1 MPPDR
6 PGPAE
11 FNAAMNCV
19 EFGEGIVTTM
29 LSLLL
34 VLAALAVPAQ
44 SGRTAGQSES
54 LRSAV
59 PGEGALAGSA
69 AGSNA
74 LNVKIVGSI
83 GGSVQ
88 AVDVDGSNAYIGEE
102 PDLVILDVADL
113 HSPTLAGRSAPLPD
127 QVLDVA
133 ASGGYA
139 YVAAGAAGL
148 RVVDGRDPA
157 HPAEVG
163 SYTVP
168 GYIQAVAVSGDYAYL
183 ADKEAGLRVVD
194 VRDPVHPAEVG
205 FADTP
210 FFAACQPAPSR

>member
-44 SGRTAGQSES
+44 SGRTAG
-54 LRSAV
+54 LPALVRLAK
-59 PGEGALAGSA
+59 PGEAALAGSA

-88 AVDVDGSNAYIGEE
+88 AVDVDGSNAYIGEG
-102 PDLVILDVADL
+102 PDLVILDVADPRRTECAVTRPGSRRGCQRRL
-113 HSPTLAGRSAPLPD
+113 RLRGSRRGRPAG
-127 QVLDVA
+127 
-133 ASGGYA
+133 SGRA
-139 YVAAGAAGL
+139 
-148 RVVDGRDPA
+148 RPGR
-157 HPAEVG
+157 
-163 SYTVP
+163 T
-168 GYIQAVAVSGDYAYL
+168 
-183 ADKEAGLRVVD
+183 R
-194 VRDPVHPAEVG
+194 
-205 FADTP
+205 
-210 FFAACQPAPSR
+210 